1 MRRPRPLP
9 RRLGDRFTTREA
21 AAAGVG
27 RSRRDAA
34 DLARP
39 FHGVRSIEV
48 PATFGQLVDCY
59 RTVMRPGQLFV
70 GITAMRLWGLPHPR
84 RWTPAEPLHIA
95 VAPDAAPP
103 RGRGVRGRRLSGHRA
118 ERWRVARAAVVDPV
132 AALLSSAGA
141 LAPGQV
147 LAALDALLTRS
158 DLYPGLMGPRP
169 LTDRETLQRRLAEWG
184 RFPGSARVRAAL
196 ALARENVESPKESET
211 RVLIVTAG
219 LPEPVVQWDVV
230 EDGRF
235 VARVDLAYPELR
247 IAIEYEGDG
256 HRVDRTQWRT
266 DIRRQRRLEDL
277 GWIVIRLTQA
287 DLDAPAEFLARLRRA
302 WSVRSAEKKPDAGYA
317 GP

>member
-9 RRLGDRFTTREA
+9 RRLGDRFTTLEA

-48 PATFGQLVDCY
+48 PATFAQLVDCY
-59 RTVMRPGQLFV
+59 RTVMRPGQMFV

-84 RWTPAEPLHIA
+84 RWTPGEPLHVA
-95 VAPDAAPP
+95 VAPDGAPP

-118 ERWRVARAAVVDPV
+118 QRWNIAGAAVVDPV

-141 LAPGQV
+141 LSPWHV
-147 LAALDALLTRS
+147 LVALDALLTRS
-158 DLYPGLMGPRP
+158 DLYPAIVGPRP
-169 LTDRETLQRRLAEWG
+169 MADRETLQRRLAEWG

-196 ALARENVESPKESET
+196 ELARENVESPKESET

-219 LPEPVVQWDVV
+219 LPEPVVQWEVL
-230 EDGRF
+230 EDGMF
-235 VARVDLAYPELR
+235 VARVDLAYPELH

-256 HRVDRTQWRT
+256 HRVDRIQWRT

-277 GWIVIRLTQA
+277 GWIIIRLTQA

-302 WSVRSAEKKPDAGYA
+302 RSARFADKKQDAGSA
-317 GP
+317 AP